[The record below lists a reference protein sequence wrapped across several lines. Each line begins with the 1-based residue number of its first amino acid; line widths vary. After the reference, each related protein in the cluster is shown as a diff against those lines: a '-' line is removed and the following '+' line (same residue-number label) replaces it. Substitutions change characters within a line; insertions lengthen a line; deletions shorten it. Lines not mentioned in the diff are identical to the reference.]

1 MSLIN
6 KGNGEIKNE
15 SNSIISVQL
24 VLLGVIFYF
33 FMIRPENKRRKAIAT
48 MQSSLEKGD
57 RVVTIGGIHG
67 RIHALEQETVT
78 LINDEGQ
85 KWIFERN
92 AISRKVEK

>member
-1 MSLIN
+1 MNQTVLL
-6 KGNGEIKNE
+6 
-15 SNSIISVQL
+15 VLQL
-24 VLLGVIFYF
+24 VLLGGIFYF

>member
-1 MSLIN
+1 MNQTVLL
-6 KGNGEIKNE
+6 
-15 SNSIISVQL
+15 VLQL

-57 RVVTIGGIHG
+57 RVVTIGGFHG

>member
-1 MSLIN
+1 MSQSVLLIM
-6 KGNGEIKNE
+6 
-15 SNSIISVQL
+15 QL

-33 FMIRPENKRRKAIAT
+33 FLIRPENKRRKAVTT
-48 MQSSLEKGD
+48 MQNSLEKGD

-67 RIHALEQETVT
+67 RIHTIEEQTIT

-92 AISRKVEK
+92 AISRKLEK

>member
-1 MSLIN
+1 MNQTVLL
-6 KGNGEIKNE
+6 
-15 SNSIISVQL
+15 VLQL

-57 RVVTIGGIHG
+57 RVVTLGGIHG

>member
-1 MSLIN
+1 MNPTIAL
-6 KGNGEIKNE
+6 
-15 SNSIISVQL
+15 VMQL

-33 FMIRPENKRRKAIAT
+33 FLIRPENKRRKAVTT
-48 MQSSLEKGD
+48 MQNSLAIGD

-67 RIHALEQETVT
+67 RIHTIEEQTIT

-92 AISRKVEK
+92 AISRKLEK

>member
-1 MSLIN
+1 MNQTVLL
-6 KGNGEIKNE
+6 
-15 SNSIISVQL
+15 VLQL

-67 RIHALEQETVT
+67 RIHALEQEILT

>member
-1 MSLIN
+1 MNQTVVL
-6 KGNGEIKNE
+6 
-15 SNSIISVQL
+15 VLRL

>member
-1 MSLIN
+1 MNQSVLLIM
-6 KGNGEIKNE
+6 
-15 SNSIISVQL
+15 QL

-33 FMIRPENKRRKAIAT
+33 FLIRPENKRRKAVTT
-48 MQSSLEKGD
+48 MQNSLEKGD

-67 RIHALEQETVT
+67 RIHTIEEQTIT

-92 AISRKVEK
+92 AISRKLEK

>member
-1 MSLIN
+1 MNQTVLL
-6 KGNGEIKNE
+6 
-15 SNSIISVQL
+15 VLQL

-67 RIHALEQETVT
+67 RIHALEQE
-78 LINDEGQ
+78 Q
-85 KWIFERN
+85 
-92 AISRKVEK
+92 

>member
-1 MSLIN
+1 MNQTVLL
-6 KGNGEIKNE
+6 
-15 SNSIISVQL
+15 VLQL

-92 AISRKVEK
+92 AISRKLEK

>member
-1 MSLIN
+1 MDQTVLL
-6 KGNGEIKNE
+6 
-15 SNSIISVQL
+15 VLQL

-33 FMIRPENKRRKAIAT
+33 FMIRPENKRRKAVAT

-67 RIHALEQETVT
+67 RIHALENETVT

-92 AISRKVEK
+92 AISRKLEK

>member
-1 MSLIN
+1 MNQTVLL
-6 KGNGEIKNE
+6 
-15 SNSIISVQL
+15 VLQL

-92 AISRKVEK
+92 AISRKLEN

>member
-1 MSLIN
+1 MNQTVLL
-6 KGNGEIKNE
+6 
-15 SNSIISVQL
+15 VLQL

-33 FMIRPENKRRKAIAT
+33 FMIRPENKRRKDIAT

>member
-1 MSLIN
+1 MN
-6 KGNGEIKNE
+6 Q
-15 SNSIISVQL
+15 SIALVMQL

-33 FMIRPENKRRKAIAT
+33 FLIRPENKRRKAVTT
-48 MQSSLEKGD
+48 MQNSLEKGD

-67 RIHALEQETVT
+67 RIHTIENETIT

-92 AISRKVEK
+92 AISRKLEK

>member
-1 MSLIN
+1 MSADMIVLI
-6 KGNGEIKNE
+6 I
-15 SNSIISVQL
+15 QFA
-24 VLLGVIFYF
+24 LLGVIIYF
-33 FMIRPENKRRKAIAT
+33 FMIRPESKRRKAVAS
-48 MQSSLEKGD
+48 MQSSLNKGD
-57 RVVTIGGIHG
+57 RVVTIGGVHG

>member
-1 MSLIN
+1 MNQTVLL
-6 KGNGEIKNE
+6 
-15 SNSIISVQL
+15 VLQL

-33 FMIRPENKRRKAIAT
+33 FMLRPENKRRKAIAT

-92 AISRKVEK
+92 AISRKLEKKS

>member
-1 MSLIN
+1 MNQTVLL
-6 KGNGEIKNE
+6 
-15 SNSIISVQL
+15 VLQL

-48 MQSSLEKGD
+48 MQSSLEKGV

>member
-1 MSLIN
+1 
-6 KGNGEIKNE
+6 
-15 SNSIISVQL
+15 
-24 VLLGVIFYF
+24 
-33 FMIRPENKRRKAIAT
+33 MIRPENKRRKAIAT